1 MRIGIFGGSFD
12 PIHKGHLALAKS
24 SIKEIKLD
32 KLFFVPAKISP
43 FKKNKSISSPLN
55 RLKMAHLAVKKI
67 PKCKVSSFEL
77 KTPGLSYTFLT
88 LKVFKK
94 IFPKEDLFFLM
105 GSDALAGFKK
115 WHKWRD
121 ILKICSLVVGQ
132 RSGEKTVIE
141 LPIGFE
147 GRVLY
152 LKAKMPKIS
161 STEIR
166 SAFKERQ
173 NLFEVCP
180 KEVAQYICKHHL
192 YG

>member
-173 NLFEVCP
+173 NLFEVRSE
-180 KEVAQYICKHHL
+180 EVAQYICKHHL
-192 YG
+192 YD

>member
-1 MRIGIFGGSFD
+1 
-12 PIHKGHLALAKS
+12 
-24 SIKEIKLD
+24 
-32 KLFFVPAKISP
+32 
-43 FKKNKSISSPLN
+43 
-55 RLKMAHLAVKKI
+55 
-67 PKCKVSSFEL
+67 
-77 KTPGLSYTFLT
+77 
-88 LKVFKK
+88 
-94 IFPKEDLFFLM
+94 M

-192 YG
+192 YD